1 VIETTAMGAAML
13 AGVGAGIFADLGAAA
28 AAMAAADV
36 RFHPATDGATRSAR
50 RAQWQA
56 AIAKVLA

>member
-1 VIETTAMGAAML
+1 ML